1 MVLQSPLWVRLR
13 FVSNSS
19 AAKATILIPLIGY
32 LVLFNQRIVNFL
44 NLIKE
49 LNGSHDVGV
58 SYRLILLYLGLCAI
72 SLGVLIYGWF
82 CPNEV
87 KHYGSAAAFV
97 QGDGPSLRG
106 FVIDDI
112 SRRLVQDGRYKD
124 RMEELGAE
132 FGAMMQTH
140 TITESDRERYRM
152 ENLHLYFDFLN
163 RSHSIARLI
172 CVISYFVGFSLLAM
186 PSAEVF
192 LGVIGIL
199 VKKMFG

>member
-1 MVLQSPLWVRLR
+1 MPMQIPLWVRLR

-32 LVLFNQRIVNFL
+32 LVLFNQTIVNFL

-72 SLGVLIYGWF
+72 ALGVLIYGWF

-106 FVIDDI
+106 FVMSDLQVMIAKTEP
-112 SRRLVQDGRYKD
+112 YKTKL
-124 RMEELGAE
+124 EELSRELDAKNHEAGID
-132 FGAMMQTH
+132 H
-140 TITESDRERYRM
+140 NDRERYRI

-163 RSHSIARLI
+163 RSHRIARLI
-172 CVISYFVGFSLLAM
+172 CVASYFVGFSLLAI

-192 LGVIGIL
+192 VGVTAIL
-199 VKKMFG
+199 VKKMIG